1 MPKVNLR
8 DQAAARKLALP
19 RRRFANDNQGSL
31 LDQLVGEL
39 AKIAEIHAVLVPQDK
54 DTHSAG

>member
-8 DQAAARKLALP
+8 DQAAAREFASP
-19 RRRFANDNQGSL
+19 RLGFANDNQGAL